1 MFSQQQPKHPIIQIV
16 LSNAPEQK
24 PKETSD
30 VRFERIKEFLQ
41 ASNFADNTKK
51 SYQKELEQFIV
62 QVERTWHTV
71 TPRDVSRYKDWLKL
85 YRDSKGKPLSVSSI
99 NQALTAIKSF
109 YAWFQLSG
117 YLDFTTPLPTAAIK
131 FEKLGVPLPRNLSKD
146 QMNDIA
152 VALAFDSDD
161 PVSRRDRA
169 LLAVLI
175 HGLRAE
181 DVSQLNVE
189 NWDGERLS
197 FCRKKTKEDARVPIR
212 PSSRPAI
219 SEYLDWR
226 RLEQREELQSIS
238 PLFLSHGHRTPGRRL
253 GYQGIYHFVR
263 FRLGRAIGVAPYST
277 DHLTPHRFR
286 HTYACE
292 LLELGVDSLL
302 ARSLTGQSE
311 KVFERYAKGV
321 RLSSAEA
328 AFLKAIGDD

>member
-1 MFSQQQPKHPIIQIV
+1 MFSQQPIIQIV
-16 LSNAPEQK
+16 LSNTPEQE

-30 VRFERIKEFLQ
+30 VRFERIEEFLS

-51 SYQKELEQFIV
+51 SYRKELEQFIV

-71 TPRDVSRYKDWLKL
+71 RPRDISGYKDWLKL
-85 YRDSKGKPLSVSSI
+85 YRNSKGKPLSVSSI
-99 NQALTAIKSF
+99 NQAIGAIKSF
-109 YAWFQLSG
+109 YSWFQLSG
-117 YLDFTTPLPTAAIK
+117 YLDFTAPLPTAAIK

-146 QMNDIA
+146 QINDIA
-152 VALAFDSDD
+152 ITLASDD
-161 PVSRRDRA
+161 PISRRDRA
-169 LLAVLI
+169 LLSVLI

-197 FCRKKTKEDARVPIR
+197 FCRKKTKEDSRVPIR
-212 PSSRPAI
+212 PSARPAI
-219 SEYLDWR
+219 SEYLDYR
-226 RLEQREELQSIS
+226 RLELREALEPCS
-238 PLFLSHGHRTPGRRL
+238 PLFLSHDRRTPGIRL
-253 GYQGIYHFVR
+253 GYQGLYYFVR
-263 FRLGRAIGVAPYST
+263 FRLGRAIGIAPYST

-328 AFLKAIGDD
+328 AFLKAIGDE